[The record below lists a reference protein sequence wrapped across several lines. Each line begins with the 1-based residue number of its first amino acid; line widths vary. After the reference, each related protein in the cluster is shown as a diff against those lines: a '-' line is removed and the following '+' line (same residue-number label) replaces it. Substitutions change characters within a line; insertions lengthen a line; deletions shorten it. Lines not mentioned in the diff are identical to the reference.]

1 MKCIL
6 FFQLVS
12 ENAELQETK
21 RAISKM
27 EEKVTICCF
36 VKFLL
41 INYYI
46 TSKNYKEYE
55 QEQVVKTVNLI
66 CI

>member
-21 RAISKM
+21 RTISKM
-27 EEKVTICCF
+27 EEKVTVCCF
-36 VKFLL
+36 GNFLL
-41 INYYI
+41 INDYNHYI
-46 TSKNYKEYE
+46 TNKKYKEYE
-55 QEQVVKTVNLI
+55 QDLKW
-66 CI
+66 